1 MFVEGLYSTKDVK
14 AESTYS
20 YRPPDIFHVRQSTD
34 TKQWGL
40 NAGLRLDLPG
50 EWRGEVTATM
60 SANNED
66 YLELHSVYEP
76 YIVFFDNRLR
86 GVEANAEGPLFT
98 LPAGEVTTAVGF
110 GYREEELQGQFV
122 DVAQGG
128 ERSVDRE
135 RRVGKECVSTCRS
148 RWARCH

>member
-1 MFVEGLYSTKDVK
+1 
-14 AESTYS
+14 
-20 YRPPDIFHVRQSTD
+20 
-34 TKQWGL
+34 
-40 NAGLRLDLPG
+40 
-50 EWRGEVTATM
+50 M

-110 GYREEELQGQFV
+110 GYREEEPQGQFV

-128 ERSVDRE
+128 V
-135 RRVGKECVSTCRS
+135 RRVKYAYAEVVLPAVAVHDNKLNVSKIGRS
-148 RWARCH
+148 GPFNAIRTGSNP

>member
-1 MFVEGLYSTKDVK
+1 MRISDWSSDFCFSDLLYSTKDVK

-86 GVEANAEGPLFT
+86 GVE
-98 LPAGEVTTAVGF
+98 
-110 GYREEELQGQFV
+110 RSEEHTSELQSLMSISYAVFCLNKKNKSK
-122 DVAQGG
+122 DNNMY
-128 ERSVDRE
+128 
-135 RRVGKECVSTCRS
+135 KNTN
-148 RWARCH
+148 

>member
-1 MFVEGLYSTKDVK
+1 
-14 AESTYS
+14 
-20 YRPPDIFHVRQSTD
+20 
-34 TKQWGL
+34 
-40 NAGLRLDLPG
+40 
-50 EWRGEVTATM
+50 M

-128 ERSVDRE
+128 ERSVRYAYGEVVIPALAVNDNKLNVPMSGRDR
-135 RRVGKECVSTCRS
+135 KSTRLNS
-148 RWARCH
+148 IH